1 MCSGALLMSVQNGEL
16 IHAHFKFDARFIAV
30 FPTVFLSVTQNIC
43 QCNIPVTFAWELF
56 RVFVACMNMVFMYF
70 LILFS
75 LADMC
80 NEDAWVVHMLAAP
93 SQTLLLTLN
102 LNEVIVLDS
111 FLYATLCEN
120 DNEVV
125 FGKYKACMHGNVI

>member
-1 MCSGALLMSVQNGEL
+1 
-16 IHAHFKFDARFIAV
+16 
-30 FPTVFLSVTQNIC
+30 
-43 QCNIPVTFAWELF
+43 
-56 RVFVACMNMVFMYF
+56 MYF

-75 LADMC
+75 LADMY
-80 NEDAWVVHMLAAP
+80 NEDAWVVHTLAAP

-125 FGKYKACMHGNVI
+125 FGKYKTCMHGNVIWVRTLKHFASYENDLHTCNWLPSPLDNLQQA